1 MIAKPDNSI
10 GIIQQ
15 NIKLLDSFHQFETFT
30 ALLNVRMYFDNNS
43 AVDAG
48 IDLYGGSVDSCTLN
62 SLYLQGRMMILE
74 LLFNVITESKSA
86 VSSDSLRICSCKDVL
101 TGSYHPEPVYPG
113 AIVEVPV
120 IALGQRNGR
129 TRAVIRT
136 INTTITTSQLELF

>member
-48 IDLYGGSVDSCTLN
+48 TDLYGGSVDSCTLN
-62 SLYLQGRMMILE
+62 SFIFARSYD
-74 LLFNVITESKSA
+74 
-86 VSSDSLRICSCKDVL
+86 DSR
-101 TGSYHPEPVYPG
+101 
-113 AIVEVPV
+113 AI
-120 IALGQRNGR
+120 I
-129 TRAVIRT
+129 
-136 INTTITTSQLELF
+136 